1 MGETLVQSVVKA
13 MKILDILVFED
24 LSGKG
29 FGLFE
34 LARKMGQR
42 PNTLHNLLKTMIAC
56 GYVEQNSDSR
66 YMAGPKC
73 GKIGMLNTHV
83 SAEVM
88 SNMIE
93 PVLTD
98 LSERIRENVVLTVLA
113 NGRRI
118 PVLRMNYDG
127 HVVRVDTSFEEG
139 QDIYTLNTGRILV
152 AYADRYEFELVVK
165 RWGMPGER
173 WDNINNP
180 EDFERV
186 GEKIRKDGHIVTT
199 VNNEEIVSFSVPVL
213 DSRGR
218 IIYALGS
225 YAPSFRCPDE
235 KRREI
240 ITEMKKAAKSI
251 EKMLSMRS

>member
-1 MGETLVQSVVKA
+1 MVPEYNETNSALRFRGGRCCVLY
-13 MKILDILVFED
+13 MNILMRVFALVFFTCSV
-24 LSGKG
+24 LSTSVICRMLC
-29 FGLFE
+29 FS
-34 LARKMGQR
+34 R
-42 PNTLHNLLKTMIAC
+42 
-56 GYVEQNSDSR
+56 DSLEICL
-66 YMAGPKC
+66 PEN
-73 GKIGMLNTHV
+73 I
-83 SAEVM
+83 
-88 SNMIE
+88 
-93 PVLTD
+93 VLY
-98 LSERIRENVVLTVLA
+98 E
-113 NGRRI
+113 
-118 PVLRMNYDG
+118 G
-127 HVVRVDTSFEEG
+127 HAVKVDPTFEEG

-152 AYADRYEFELVVK
+152 AYADRYEFDLVVK

-186 GEKIRKDGHIVTT
+186 VEKIRKDGHIVTT